1 MSSER
6 TGTILG
12 VIVAAELSAAKARL
26 ALAVALG
33 NDPSIDAVRA
43 WFEVL
48 G

>member
-1 MSSER
+1 L
-6 TGTILG
+6 LG
-12 VIVAAELSAAKARL
+12 VVSAAELNASKARL

-33 NDPSIDAVRA
+33 DDPSIDAVRS